1 MQSGFGE
8 SARHPFDSESAN
20 AFNGTRVL
28 HFFTMSMAEFYMD
41 NGIDPGDP
49 DSLDAF
55 MGGLEHGHSGGA
67 YM

>member
-1 MQSGFGE
+1 
-8 SARHPFDSESAN
+8 
-20 AFNGTRVL
+20 
-28 HFFTMSMAEFYMD
+28 MSMAEFYMD